1 MNKVVDNMLVLKRLD
16 YGEADRIISV
26 LSQAG
31 GKFSLIAKGVR
42 KPKSKLAGGIEP
54 FCINNVTYLQ
64 SPRELKTLVSANV
77 VSQFR
82 HITSAIDILDTG
94 YLLLRTINAFTEHE
108 CEDGYYTITA
118 DALQQLNSGSDRHV
132 VYVWFM
138 TQLLQ
143 LSGHGINTQA
153 AADGSALVQTDTFRF
168 EPASMAFT
176 PDAGGAY
183 TANHIKLLRV
193 AGVLHIQNYVLV
205 QNVQQLAA
213 DLAPMLAEI
222 ASATMQKDLK

>member
-1 MNKVVDNMLVLKRLD
+1 MNKIVDNVLVLKRLD

-31 GKFSLIAKGVR
+31 GKFSLMAKGVR

-77 VSQFR
+77 VNQFR

-143 LSGHGINTQA
+143 LSGHGINTQL
-153 AADGSALVQTDTFRF
+153 AADGSTLQQTDTFRF
-168 EPASMAFT
+168 EAASMAFT
-176 PDAGGAY
+176 PDASGIY